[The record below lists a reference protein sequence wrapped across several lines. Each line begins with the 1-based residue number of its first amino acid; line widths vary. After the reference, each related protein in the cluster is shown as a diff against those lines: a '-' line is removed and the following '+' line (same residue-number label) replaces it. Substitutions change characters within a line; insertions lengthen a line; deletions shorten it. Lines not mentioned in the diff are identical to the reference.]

1 MRVKGIPFRAVSEGL
16 SGGAGSSCQIQRL
29 KSRDQKVTWS
39 GMSGEQGSQSCSA
52 GNFSLCFVY
61 RFSLSLAAS
70 WGSEGNFFLRAHTR
84 SWPSPVLS
92 QRTPR
97 LEGGERGSSGDSG
110 WPGFFT
116 SKLASSLRLW
126 LLMELTEVKL
136 EKRCLA
142 GWLLYS
148 VPTHQLSWYSICL
161 QCRRPRF
168 NSWVGK
174 ICWRKDSLPIPVSLG
189 FPCGSAGKES
199 ACNVGDLGSIPALG
213 RSPGEGN
220 SYPLQSSCLENP
232 HKQRSLTERVRQDWV
247 TFTFKAEGVGLI
259 PSWGAKTPYAKKHK
273 T

>member
-39 GMSGEQGSQSCSA
+39 GVSGEQGSQSCSA

-61 RFSLSLAAS
+61 RFCLSLAAS

-97 LEGGERGSSGDSG
+97 LEGGERGSAGDSG

-116 SKLASSLRLW
+116 SKLASSLRPW

-136 EKRCLA
+136 EKWCLA

-168 NSWVGK
+168 DARSGRSAGEGTGYPVQCPWASLVAQLVKNPPAMWETWV
-174 ICWRKDSLPIPVSLG
+174 RSLG
-189 FPCGSAGKES
+189 S
-199 ACNVGDLGSIPALG
+199 
-213 RSPGEGN
+213 
-220 SYPLQSSCLENP
+220 Q
-232 HKQRSLTERVRQDWV
+232 RVRHNWAAF
-247 TFTFKAEGVGLI
+247 TFT
-259 PSWGAKTPYAKKHK
+259 PSSTYPSAQIGWLTHGF
-273 T
+273 